1 LEDSSNSFY
10 DNYEKFA
17 FKSAPDEALFLRV
30 LDRLKTLKEKHPT
43 FTFIKTVSTHSP
55 FINPDNK
62 KSSEEKTFKYS
73 DKEIG
78 KFYSQLQ
85 KQNFFDDGIM
95 IILGDHR
102 KMATLLKEEVDK
114 FGSINAKS
122 QVPLI
127 LISKNKKPGIVTQQ
141 FQQVDIYN
149 SLKNLISN
157 ESCSSPWMGDIMA
170 TNISP
175 KYVAFKHS
183 SQYYPVTIFEK
194 IQNYQVHLEAEDSW
208 VKSKNMPKEKIENEI
223 LGKIHSLRL
232 K

>member
-1 LEDSSNSFY
+1 MEDSSNSFY

-127 LISKNKKPGIVTQQ
+127 LISKNKKPKAIILVHLYGMPAKIDQ
-141 FQQVDIYN
+141 IAA
-149 SLKNLISN
+149 ISKKY
-157 ESCSSPWMGDIMA
+157 
-170 TNISP
+170 NIS
-175 KYVAFKHS
+175 
-183 SQYYPVTIFEK
+183 
-194 IQNYQVHLEAEDSW
+194 L
-208 VKSKNMPKEKIENEI
+208 IEEPPNLSFFLCLI
-223 LGKIHSLRL
+223 NR
-232 K
+232 